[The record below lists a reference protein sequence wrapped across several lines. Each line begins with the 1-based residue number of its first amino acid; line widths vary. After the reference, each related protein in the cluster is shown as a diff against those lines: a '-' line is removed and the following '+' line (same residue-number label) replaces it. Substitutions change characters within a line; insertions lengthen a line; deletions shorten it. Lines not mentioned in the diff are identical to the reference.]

1 MKNKIFYI
9 FFIII
14 LVISSIITL
23 FLYDYNQKLI
33 KDIESK
39 ERLIKKTS
47 SNDSILFE
55 TTKEYSKI
63 ISKYTFENEFM
74 IGDKKVSAKEL
85 VNLFNNIFNE
95 NRRLKDSVNYF
106 KYQTR
111 AENESSAFYRNNYIK
126 YLDSTNIYR
135 FAFKSAIKDYGIQ
148 YYIKK
153 IDSSFILQRSFSK
166 ADSALLLYPYYK
178 DMIRKDPVSG
188 AWIITYEKRQ
198 VVDNKKKK

>member
-1 MKNKIFYI
+1 MNLTRDWMKNKIFYI

-74 IGDKKVSAKEL
+74 IGDKTSSGPQSNRMLPLPFWIFVQNARKFMHTNFTSEL
-85 VNLFNNIFNE
+85 I
-95 NRRLKDSVNYF
+95 S
-106 KYQTR
+106 
-111 AENESSAFYRNNYIK
+111 I
-126 YLDSTNIYR
+126 
-135 FAFKSAIKDYGIQ
+135 
-148 YYIKK
+148 
-153 IDSSFILQRSFSK
+153 
-166 ADSALLLYPYYK
+166 
-178 DMIRKDPVSG
+178 
-188 AWIITYEKRQ
+188 
-198 VVDNKKKK
+198 